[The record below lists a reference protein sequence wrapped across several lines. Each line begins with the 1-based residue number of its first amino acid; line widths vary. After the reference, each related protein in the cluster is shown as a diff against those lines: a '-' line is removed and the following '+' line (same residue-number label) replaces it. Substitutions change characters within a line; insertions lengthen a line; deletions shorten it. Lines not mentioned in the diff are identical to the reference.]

1 MRCAAF
7 LSAKGK
13 AARFFTMTDALSLP
27 LSAALLLPHAPPM
40 LCLDR
45 LVRATDD
52 EAEAEVLLRQ
62 GHILLN
68 ARGRL
73 ESCGMVELAAQCAG
87 AGLGY
92 ARRLRGLEPRLGF
105 LVEARRF
112 AVTGAAGT
120 GDLLRVT
127 TARAAEVMGV
137 ALVEAAVYA
146 GDRRIASGQLKVF
159 SFAEE
164 VE

>member
-1 MRCAAF
+1 
-7 LSAKGK
+7 
-13 AARFFTMTDALSLP
+13 
-27 LSAALLLPHAPPM
+27 M

-52 EAEAEVLLRQ
+52 EAEAEVLLQ
-62 GHILLN
+62 EGHILLN
-68 ARGRL
+68 AEGRL

-92 ARRLRGLEPRLGF
+92 ARRLLGLEPQLGF

-112 AVTGAAGT
+112 AVAGTAGT

-127 TARAAEVMGV
+127 TARAAEVGGV
-137 ALVEAAVYA
+137 ALVEATVHA
-146 GDRRIASGQLKVF
+146 GDRLIASGRLKVF
-159 SFAEE
+159 SFAEG
-164 VE
+164 VG

>member
-1 MRCAAF
+1 
-7 LSAKGK
+7 
-13 AARFFTMTDALSLP
+13 
-27 LSAALLLPHAPPM
+27 M

-52 EAEAEVLLRQ
+52 EAEAEVLLQ
-62 GHILLN
+62 EGHILLN
-68 ARGRL
+68 AEGRL

-92 ARRLRGLEPRLGF
+92 ARRLRGLEPQLGF

-112 AVTGAAGT
+112 AVAGTAGT

-127 TARAAEVMGV
+127 TARAAEVGGV
-137 ALVEAAVYA
+137 ALVEATVHA
-146 GDRRIASGQLKVF
+146 GDRLIASGRLKVF

-164 VE
+164 VG

>member
-1 MRCAAF
+1 
-7 LSAKGK
+7 
-13 AARFFTMTDALSLP
+13 MTDALSLP
-27 LSAALLLPHAPPM
+27 LSASLLLPHAPPM

-45 LVRATDD
+45 LVRAADD
-52 EAEAEVLLRQ
+52 EAEAEVLLRE

-68 ARGRL
+68 AAGRL
-73 ESCGMVELAAQCAG
+73 EPCGMVELAAQCAG
-87 AGLGY
+87 AGLGH

-112 AVTGAAGT
+112 AVTGTAGA
-120 GDLLRVT
+120 GDVLTVT
-127 TARAAEVMGV
+127 TARAAEVGGV
-137 ALVEAAVYA
+137 ALVEVAVYA
-146 GDRRIASGQLKVF
+146 SGRLIASGQLKVF